1 MTMKTNKYVLIALL
15 TAQSFFISCKNNSQE
30 EVSEGKVTAATEA
43 VTASAPVDEATEEPV
58 AAQQEERYTDDDE
71 MGSNVG
77 VCFEKSD
84 FSLPYNKTINPA
96 SAKYKILPCEI
107 EGVDEYLCES
117 RGLRYISLP
126 KYKDVDVVL
135 VPMDCGDFSYRYF
148 LLTIKNEKVT
158 AAQYVEG
165 DWYEPGDESY
175 KEISKFSIDNNY
187 RISVTTNSIENGKS
201 KLKEKLDFQL
211 MPDGK
216 LKKI

>member
-1 MTMKTNKYVLIALL
+1 MKTNKYVLIVLIA
-15 TAQSFFISCKNNSQE
+15 AQSFFISCKNNSSE
-30 EVSEGKVTAATEA
+30 EVSESKVTAATEA
-43 VTASAPVDEATEEPV
+43 VADTAPAEETSEPIAV
-58 AAQQEERYTDDDE
+58 PQEERYTDDDE

-84 FSLPYNKTINPA
+84 YTLPYNKTINPA
-96 SAKYKILPCEI
+96 TAKYKILPCEV

-148 LLTIKNEKVT
+148 LLTVKDKKV
-158 AAQYVEG
+158 AATQYVEG
-165 DWYEPGDESY
+165 EWYEPGDESY

-187 RISVTTNSIENGKS
+187 RISVTTNSVENGKS

-211 MPDGK
+211 LPDGK

>member
-1 MTMKTNKYVLIALL
+1 MKTNKYVLIALIA
-15 TAQSFFISCKNNSQE
+15 AQSFFISCKNNSSE
-30 EVSEGKVTAATEA
+30 EVSESKVTASTEA
-43 VTASAPVDEATEEPV
+43 VADTALAEETSEPIAV
-58 AAQQEERYTDDDE
+58 QQEERYTDDDE

-84 FSLPYNKTINPA
+84 YTLPYNKTINPA
-96 SAKYKILPCEI
+96 TAKYKILPCEV
-107 EGVDEYLCES
+107 EGVEEYLCES

-148 LLTIKNEKVT
+148 LLTVKDKKVVAT
-158 AAQYVEG
+158 QYVEG
-165 DWYEPGDESY
+165 EWYEPGDESY

-211 MPDGK
+211 LPDGK